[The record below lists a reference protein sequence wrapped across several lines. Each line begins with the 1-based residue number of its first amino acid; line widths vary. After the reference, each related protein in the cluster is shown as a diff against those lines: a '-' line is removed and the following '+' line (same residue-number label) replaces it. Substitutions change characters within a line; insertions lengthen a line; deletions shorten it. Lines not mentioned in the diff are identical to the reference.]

1 MKILVTGTN
10 GQVGHALV
18 GVLANHEVI
27 SVSRHQCDLINL
39 EQIEYMID
47 SYQPDLIINPAAYTN
62 VDSAED
68 EAELAFRINAEAPK
82 LMAKKA
88 REYNIPFIHFSTD
101 FVFDGKKK
109 GSYSEVDFTNPL
121 GVYGSSKLAG
131 EEFIQEVGGQ
141 AYIFRTS
148 WVYSKIGSNFYLTMM
163 RLSQK
168 KNEIRVVSDQIGVP
182 TSSAFIAAQIQKI
195 IPKLNQ
201 AQPGIFHLVPN
212 GNCSW
217 YDFAKEI
224 IVKTNPMFDVTKIY
238 PIKTEQ
244 YPSKAKRPLN
254 SILEN
259 IHIKK
264 AFMLEFE
271 DWQSELKKI

>member
-1 MKILVTGTN
+1 MKILITGTN

-18 GVLANHEVI
+18 GVLGKYEVI
-27 SVSRHQCDLINL
+27 SVNRQQCDLINL
-39 EQIEYMID
+39 DQIEYMID

-68 EAELAFRINAEAPK
+68 EAELAFRINADAPK

-109 GSYSEVDFTNPL
+109 GSYSEGDFTNPL
-121 GVYGSSKLAG
+121 GVYGASKLAG

-148 WVYSKIGSNFYLTMM
+148 WVYSKIGSNFYSTMM
-163 RLSQK
+163 RLSQE
-168 KNEIRVVSDQIGVP
+168 KNEIKVVSDQIGVP
-182 TSSAFIAAQIQKI
+182 TSSVFIAAQIQKI

-217 YDFAKEI
+217 DEFAKEI
-224 IVKTNPMFDVTKIY
+224 IVKTNPVFDINKIY
-238 PIKTEQ
+238 PIKAEQ

-259 IHIKK
+259 IRIKK